1 MKLNRYGIQIK
12 QWLKNEYP
20 IRYQELILD
29 GTLMEKIYER
39 QNEVK
44 ITSTGLDNSA
54 MQDMHVEGESAP
66 NSSNMAKAQPI
77 VNNEPKVGRNDPCPC
92 GSGKK
97 YKNCCGKNQ

>member
-39 QNEVK
+39 QNEVMEYRDDLIK
-44 ITSTGLDNSA
+44 NFKLVDAKTDFLEKVRSEREIQNE
-54 MQDMHVEGESAP
+54 VEE
-66 NSSNMAKAQPI
+66 MLKE
-77 VNNEPKVGRNDPCPC
+77 VMYRKF
-92 GSGKK
+92 
-97 YKNCCGKNQ
+97 

>member
-39 QNEVK
+39 QNEVMEHRDDLIK
-44 ITSTGLDNSA
+44 SFKLAD
-54 MQDMHVEGESAP
+54 
-66 NSSNMAKAQPI
+66 AKSDFLEKVRSEREVQ
-77 VNNEPKVGRNDPCPC
+77 NEIEEMLKEIMYR
-92 GSGKK
+92 KF
-97 YKNCCGKNQ
+97 